1 MEDTDS
7 SEDVA
12 HTKEFLDKDKE
23 RTRYDHRDEGSD
35 KTHEPSYFGGHLV
48 DDADQDDAGDGERD
62 IGKYKWVC
70 QLLDEATCV
79 DELVDD
85 EEGNQCDHGTDDD
98 REQRSHDIFD
108 DIGKC

>member
-1 MEDTDS
+1 MEHGYATDLGDVDDLVLCVSHAQQEENDREEDMEDTDS

-70 QLLDEATCV
+70 
-79 DELVDD
+79 
-85 EEGNQCDHGTDDD
+85 
-98 REQRSHDIFD
+98 
-108 DIGKC
+108 